1 MNQIINMIIR
11 QVMRKLVNKGVEASF
26 NKASSMGRNRQQQPQ
41 GEIDDYGNPVRKGTA
56 QDEVRAARR
65 ARRQGGGQSATQT
78 KQAMKMV
85 RRIGKL

>member
-41 GEIDDYGNPVRKGTA
+41 GDIDDYGNPVQNKPT
-56 QDEVRAARR
+56 QDEIRAARR
-65 ARRQGGGQSATQT
+65 ARRQSGGQT
-78 KQAMKMV
+78 KQAVKMV
-85 RRIGKL
+85 RRISKF